1 MQKAKMT
8 SQASMG
14 RKSTTNWISATGEEF
29 SPATLPLAK
38 LGGWWEK
45 AKSQFRDLIEE
56 RGDKN
61 GT

>member
-38 LGGWWEK
+38 LGDGGNG
-45 AKSQFRDLIEE
+45 RRPDLEI
-56 RGDKN
+56 
-61 GT
+61 